1 MLQRNS
7 DGGIIP
13 SRLPPLNWY
22 SVHPLLFREHSM
34 PDCRHKIRDL
44 LGGSDE
50 TFKSIKRQIKKCQTP
65 EVGRGPKRGKEICE
79 WMWEDEGV
87 SR

>member
-1 MLQRNS
+1 
-7 DGGIIP
+7 
-13 SRLPPLNWY
+13 
-22 SVHPLLFREHSM
+22 M
-34 PDCRHKIRDL
+34 PDCRHKIREL